1 MQGLLHH
8 LILRLSGAVQ
18 LTAYHHGKI
27 FFQIKMLQ
35 YAFYIDLGFAGSQCQ
50 KIALG
55 LQVLQ
60 HLRNTGINFIF
71 KNTRILKTLS
81 VFCHGLL
88 RLVSGKTVEFHK
100 AVP

>member
-8 LILRLSGAVQ
+8 LILGLSSAVQ
-18 LTAYHHGKI
+18 FTTHHYRKI
-27 FFQIKMLQ
+27 FFQIKMFQ

-88 RLVSGKTVEFHK
+88 RLLSGKTVEFHK